1 MISFNNTE
9 IAFQYKSDK
18 DLKRAKKLF
27 QLVGKRGLVKI
38 GQKIVPIALKLRLP
52 ITGIIKRTVFKQFV
66 GGESMNECDGTIN
79 ALFKY
84 GVGTILDYSIEGQNE
99 EEDFDTT
106 KEEIKA
112 TIIKAKDNLAIPFGV
127 FKPTGVA
134 RFDLLA
140 VFNDPK
146 AVPTDAEKAEF
157 SRTITRIDEIC
168 SFAHAHNVPIFIDAE
183 HSWIQDTIDRIVES
197 MMAKYN
203 KEKCIIYNTYQMY
216 RHDRLSYLK
225 KSIENAKQG
234 GYFYGAKLVRGA
246 YMEIERER
254 AHKEGYPSPIYPNK
268 SETDAAFN
276 SAVELMIQEIEI
288 TSICC
293 GTHNE
298 ESSQLLVDLIEKYNL
313 DKNDSRIYF
322 AQLLGMSD
330 HISFNLAHHGYNV
343 AKYVPYGP
351 VKEVTP
357 YLLRRAEENTSVAGQ
372 TGRELNLISK
382 ELKRRQ
388 NAKN

>member
-1 MISFNNTE
+1 
-9 IAFQYKSDK
+9 
-18 DLKRAKKLF
+18 
-27 QLVGKRGLVKI
+27 
-38 GQKIVPIALKLRLP
+38 
-52 ITGIIKRTVFKQFV
+52 
-66 GGESMNECDGTIN
+66 
-79 ALFKY
+79 
-84 GVGTILDYSIEGQNE
+84 
-99 EEDFDTT
+99 
-106 KEEIKA
+106 
-112 TIIKAKDNLAIPFGV
+112 
-127 FKPTGVA
+127 
-134 RFDLLA
+134 
-140 VFNDPK
+140 
-146 AVPTDAEKAEF
+146 
-157 SRTITRIDEIC
+157 
-168 SFAHAHNVPIFIDAE
+168 
-183 HSWIQDTIDRIVES
+183 
-197 MMAKYN
+197 
-203 KEKCIIYNTYQMY
+203 MY